1 MVEAQELRSFHSG
14 VIVGITVGWTVSY
27 WNSYENYH
35 SLGSWTGYVK
45 RAPTDG
51 KYELTMT
58 VAIAHEE
65 NEDTTT
71 GEGLFILETP

>member
-1 MVEAQELRSFHSG
+1 MWVLQWDGLSHIGTVMRTTILWAHGL
-14 VIVGITVGWTVSY
+14 VI
-27 WNSYENYH
+27 
-35 SLGSWTGYVK
+35 YVK

-51 KYELTMT
+51 KYELTRT